1 MMGKSTKAYRRPIV
15 CLNYGSK
22 KDCVRFIAFTD
33 AKEWVNLNPN
43 LWIKTKFT
51 ANLLKKYKLCNN
63 CLGNYL
69 KEEVASKSFFSK
81 LVSLVK
87 I

>member
-1 MMGKSTKAYRRPIV
+1 MKKSTKAYRRPIV

-22 KDCVRFIAFTD
+22 QDCVRFIAFRD
-33 AKEWVNLNPN
+33 AEAWVDLNPD
-43 LWIKTKFT
+43 LWMKTKFT
-51 ANLLKKYKLCNN
+51 AALLKKYKLCNN
-63 CLGNYL
+63 CLGNHL

-81 LVSLVK
+81 LLSLVK